1 MAVLRGVIL
10 QIAEQECVVILPA
23 QCVCVMLC
31 MSGGGN
37 PGTFNFIGSEVTLNE
52 EWMGEDR
59 RFQEKKTAQ
68 RKVVL

>member
-1 MAVLRGVIL
+1 M
-10 QIAEQECVVILPA
+10 C
-23 QCVCVMLC
+23 CHSSCTMCLC
-31 MSGGGN
+31 NALYVWGGN